1 MNTQPIAAA
10 RIETVADAPQTADTV
25 TDLTTLPAL
34 IKTWKELESETKELR
49 EQVREKT
56 KRLKVME
63 EMILQSMK
71 RNNIGALDLRNSG
84 GRILYRKK
92 ASKESL
98 GPKTIVKLLGEHMKS
113 ETAAAAALKY
123 MEEHRGSRTRE
134 SILYEAE

>member
-1 MNTQPIAAA
+1 MNTQPINAA
-10 RIETVADAPQTADTV
+10 RIETVPDAQTTDTV

-34 IKTWKELESETKELR
+34 IKSWKGLADETKGLR

-92 ASKESL
+92 ASKESM
-98 GPKTIVKLLGEHMKS
+98 GPKTLMKLLGEHMKS

-123 MEEHRGSRTRE
+123 VQEHLGSKTRE